1 MNYQET
7 IDYLIGQLP
16 MYQRT
21 GKAAYKE
28 GLENT
33 FKLDAYFNSPH
44 KKYHTI
50 HVGGTNGKGSVCH
63 MLASVMQQAGYK
75 VGLHTSPHLIDY
87 RERIR
92 VNGTL
97 MDKKAVVDYTSKHKE
112 YFRKLKPSFFE
123 MSVFMA
129 FDYFAQQKV
138 DVGLIEVGLGGRLDS
153 TNIIHP
159 VLSVITNIGMDH
171 TEFLGDSLE
180 KIAAEKAG
188 IIKNSTP
195 VVIGEANDLTRPVF
209 LKEADQHQAKIIF
222 AQEKYTKDF
231 VMLSL
236 EGNPIIQIR
245 DNKKA
250 TGFNVETDLLGY
262 YQRKNL
268 VTCLTAI
275 DELIEKGFNISS
287 DHIAAGLKNVKK
299 TTGLRGRWDICGS
312 NPLIICDTAHN
323 AEGIFEVVNQISET
337 PYRNLHMLIGFV
349 EDKDMDT
356 ILNLMPKDATYYFT
370 RPSVPRGLDHHTLVS
385 MAYQYGLKGKSFE
398 SVSNALEEARVK
410 SHKDDLIFV
419 GGSTFLIADLL
430 ESEII

>member
-1 MNYQET
+1 MN
-7 IDYLIGQLP
+7 
-16 MYQRT
+16 
-21 GKAAYKE
+21 
-28 GLENT
+28 
-33 FKLDAYFNSPH
+33 
-44 KKYHTI
+44 
-50 HVGGTNGKGSVCH
+50 
-63 MLASVMQQAGYK
+63 
-75 VGLHTSPHLIDY
+75 
-87 RERIR
+87 
-92 VNGTL
+92 
-97 MDKKAVVDYTSKHKE
+97 KH
-112 YFRKLKPSFFE
+112 
-123 MSVFMA
+123 
-129 FDYFAQQKV
+129 D
-138 DVGLIEVGLGGRLDS
+138 
-153 TNIIHP
+153 
-159 VLSVITNIGMDH
+159 
-171 TEFLGDSLE
+171 
-180 KIAAEKAG
+180 
-188 IIKNSTP
+188 
-195 VVIGEANDLTRPVF
+195 
-209 LKEADQHQAKIIF
+209 
-222 AQEKYTKDF
+222 
-231 VMLSL
+231 
-236 EGNPIIQIR
+236 
-245 DNKKA
+245 
-250 TGFNVETDLLGY
+250 
-262 YQRKNL
+262 QRKNL

-299 TTGLRGRWDICGS
+299 NTGLRGRWDICGS